1 MGDKSLYFA
10 RVLRLSESRSNLL
23 GWEIDL
29 VLIGWA
35 NLVIFAAALFSSI
48 TGFGYALLATP
59 VLLLFLAPKIVVP
72 IVLMSSMPLS
82 LLLAREAYGDMSKA
96 KIGLWL
102 LGALPGMVFGAYG
115 LAHFDEGV
123 MRVGIGAVTILAAL
137 SVWSK
142 PDSPFVKERMMAI
155 VAGGGSGA
163 MVGVSGVSGP
173 PVVLFGLNQGW
184 DFRVLRACLI
194 GYFTLLHAATILVLG
209 RFGMVNSQTLTYAAG
224 VLPGLLL
231 GYCVGVRLKD
241 HIDSGHFRTITL
253 CMVSLAGIAA
263 ILSQ

>member
-10 RVLRLSESRSNLL
+10 RVLRLSESRNNLL

-29 VLIGWA
+29 VPMGWA

-59 VLLLFLAPKIVVP
+59 VLVLFLAPKTVV
-72 IVLMSSMPLS
+72 

-102 LGALPGMVFGAYG
+102 LGALPGVVFGAYG
-115 LAHFDEGV
+115 LAHLDEGV
-123 MRVGIGAVTILAAL
+123 MRVGIGAITILAAL
-137 SVWSK
+137 SVWLK

-163 MVGVSGVSGP
+163 MVGVSGV
-173 PVVLFGLNQGW
+173 GW

-194 GYFTLLHAATILVLG
+194 GYFTLVHAATILVLG
-209 RFGMVNSQTLTYAAG
+209 RFGMVNSQTLTYAAA

-231 GYCVGVRLKD
+231 GYFVGVRIKD
-241 HIDSGHFRTITL
+241 DIDRSHFRTITL

-263 ILSQ
+263 IIRQ

>member
-1 MGDKSLYFA
+1 M
-10 RVLRLSESRSNLL
+10 
-23 GWEIDL
+23 
-29 VLIGWA
+29 GWA
-35 NLVIFAAALFSSI
+35 NLVIFSAALFSSI

-82 LLLAREAYGDMSKA
+82 LLLAREAYSDMSKA

-155 VAGGGSGA
+155 VAGGGQRRDGGRIRRIWTTGRVVWFKSRMGFSDVARLSYWVFYPFACSDYSGLGQVRHGQFSDVDLCRRSLA
-163 MVGVSGVSGP
+163 
-173 PVVLFGLNQGW
+173 
-184 DFRVLRACLI
+184 RLI
-194 GYFTLLHAATILVLG
+194 V
-209 RFGMVNSQTLTYAAG
+209 
-224 VLPGLLL
+224 GLL
-231 GYCVGVRLKD
+231 CWCA
-241 HIDSGHFRTITL
+241 S
-253 CMVSLAGIAA
+253 
-263 ILSQ
+263 